1 MAVQRDFCHRQE
13 AQRSSSAAPTRR
25 GRSDPTYER
34 PLQRTVRPRAV
45 FWVLVLHLI
54 VELALVVDALLTAKG
69 QEAKSAVPCCLC
81 MRGIT
86 DVAIRDCLAKMQAI
100 RR

>member
-1 MAVQRDFCHRQE
+1 
-13 AQRSSSAAPTRR
+13 
-25 GRSDPTYER
+25 
-34 PLQRTVRPRAV
+34 
-45 FWVLVLHLI
+45 VLVLHLI